1 MVTIRWT
8 FALFIMA
15 LAVPCRADPVEDFY
29 KGRTLTILAGFN
41 TGGAY
46 DQYARTVAKHIRKH
60 IPGSPTIIVKNMQGA
75 GSVIAA
81 NYLYNRSPKD
91 GSEIGLIAGTAALEP
106 LFGVVPTQFDG
117 QKFTWLGSANKEVG
131 GCFAWHTSSIRTAQ
145 NLFDQGMITGTAG
158 TSSMMVPTMLN
169 NVVGT
174 RLKLVRGYKGT
185 SELMLAIERGEVEGM
200 CGMVWAAL
208 QTEHP
213 DWVQQGFVR
222 TVMQIGLTKSTDM
235 PDAPLVM
242 DFAKDEAAQQVL
254 RLLIGWTIMGRPFL
268 APPGIPEDRKA
279 ALRKA
284 FDATMKDPEFLA
296 DAERSRLE
304 VSPIGPEEIEAYLR
318 DVYAAPKPLIER
330 ANEILA
336 PSR

>member
-1 MVTIRWT
+1 MRTIRRT
-8 FALFIMA
+8 LGLIVMA

-29 KGRTLTILAGFN
+29 KGRQVTVLVGFN

-46 DQYARTVAKHIRKH
+46 DHYARTVAKHMRKH
-60 IPGSPTIIVKNMQGA
+60 IPGSPALIVKNMQGA

-106 LFGVVPTQFDG
+106 LFGVVPTQFEG

-131 GCFAWHTSSIRTAQ
+131 GCFAWHTSPIRTAQ
-145 NLFDQGMITGTAG
+145 DLFDKEMITGTAG

-185 SELMLAIERGEVEGM
+185 SALMLAMERGEVEGM

-213 DWVQQGFVR
+213 DWIQQKLVR
-222 TVMQIGLTKSTDM
+222 TVMQIGINKSTDM

-242 DFAKDEAAQQVL
+242 DFAKDEEARQIL
-254 RLLIGWTIMGRPFL
+254 RLLVGWTIMGRPFL
-268 APPGIPEDRKA
+268 APPGIPEDRAK
-279 ALRKA
+279 ALRTA
-284 FDATMKDPEFLA
+284 FDATMKDSEFLA
-296 DAERSRLE
+296 DAERARLE
-304 VSPIGPEEIEAYLR
+304 VSPIGPEEIETYLR

>member
-1 MVTIRWT
+1 MRTIRWT
-8 FALFIMA
+8 LGLILAAMA
-15 LAVPCRADPVEDFY
+15 LPCRADPVEDFY
-29 KGRTLTILAGFN
+29 KWRQVTVLVGFN

-46 DQYARTVAKHIRKH
+46 DHYARTVAKHMRKH
-60 IPGSPTIIVKNMQGA
+60 IPGTPTLIVKNMQGA

-117 QKFTWLGSANKEVG
+117 QKVTWLGSANKEVG
-131 GCFAWHTSSIRTAQ
+131 GCFAWHTSQIRTAKD
-145 NLFDQGMITGTAG
+145 LFDKEMITGTAG

-185 SELMLAIERGEVEGM
+185 SALMLAMERGEVDGM

-213 DWVQQGFVR
+213 DWLQQGLVR
-222 TVMQIGLTKSTDM
+222 TVMQIGLNKSADM

-242 DFAKDEAAQQVL
+242 DFAKDEEARQVL
-254 RLLIGWTIMGRPFL
+254 RLLVGWTIMGRPFL

-296 DAERSRLE
+296 DAERARLE
-304 VSPIGPEEIEAYLR
+304 VSPIGPEEIETYLR
-318 DVYAAPKPLIER
+318 DVYAVPKPLIER

>member
-1 MVTIRWT
+1 MRIIRWT
-8 FALFIMA
+8 LGLVLVAT
-15 LAVPCRADPVEDFY
+15 AVPCLADPVEDFY
-29 KGRTLTILAGFN
+29 KGRQVTVLVGFN

-46 DQYARTVAKHIRKH
+46 DHYARTVAKHMRKH
-60 IPGSPTIIVKNMQGA
+60 IPGSPTLIVKNMQGA

-106 LFGVVPTQFDG
+106 LFGVGPAQFDG

-131 GCFAWHTSSIRTAQ
+131 GCFAWHTSQIRTAQ
-145 NLFDQGMITGTAG
+145 DLFDKEMITGTAG

-185 SELMLAIERGEVEGM
+185 SALMLAMERGEVDGM

-213 DWVQQGFVR
+213 DWLQQGLVR
-222 TVMQIGLTKSTDM
+222 TVMQIGLNKSADM
-235 PDAPLVM
+235 PEAPLVM
-242 DFAKDEAAQQVL
+242 DYAKDEEARQVL
-254 RLLIGWTIMGRPFL
+254 RLLVGWTIMGRPFL
-268 APPGIPEDRKA
+268 APPGIPDDRKA

-284 FDATMKDPEFLA
+284 FAATMKDPEFLA
-296 DAERSRLE
+296 DAERARLE

-318 DVYAAPKPLIER
+318 DVYAVPKPLIER